1 MYVPD
6 PSLLRDTLYDPTR
19 ERAACGVGFVADIDG
34 RRSNQILRHA
44 LTVLVNLR
52 HRGACGCEP
61 NTGDGAGV
69 LFQTPHAFF
78 RAVCDPAGI
87 ELPDPGAY
95 GVGMVF
101 LPSDPQQR
109 AACEARLEKTVR
121 ETGQTVL
128 GWRTVPTNDGTLGAT
143 ARSVEPV
150 VRQIFVGRSEQ
161 ITNDLAFERKLYVIR
176 QLAEHAIHQSE
187 LPGREHFYI
196 PSLSYKTI
204 VYKGMLTSQQ
214 LEEFYPDLAD
224 PAMDTA
230 LAMIHS
236 RFSTNTFP
244 SWARSQPFRYM
255 LHNGEINTIR
265 GNLNWMNAREKM
277 LVSDLFGDDLPK
289 VLPIIDPEGS
299 DSAMFDNALEL
310 LVLGGRPLAHAV
322 MMMIPEP
329 WEHDHEMSDARRAF
343 YEYHGCLMEP
353 WDGPASILFSDG
365 VTVGAM
371 LDRNGLRPS
380 RYYLTK
386 DNLVVLASEVGVL
399 DIPAEDIVQKGRLQ
413 PGKMLLVDTAS
424 RRLITDA
431 EIKEEIAAAYP
442 YRLWLDQNMVALE
455 DLPAPTEA
463 TQPDRS
469 SLLQRQQAFG
479 YTFEDLNMIL
489 APMGR
494 DGVEPIGSMGNDTP
508 LAVLSQKPQPLYNYF
523 QQLFAQV
530 TNPPIDALR
539 EEIVIGT
546 GVALGSERNL
556 LNPEPESCRLLKI
569 PKPILTDQQLAR
581 LRHACQA
588 DLPGLKAVTLST
600 LFRADAP
607 AQQFSGTRP
616 IRQDESGMTQAMDA
630 LCAAA
635 DRAVEDGAS
644 ILILSDRGVDREHA
658 AIPALLALAGVHH
671 HLVRQGSRTRVGL
684 VVESGEPREVHH
696 FAVLIGYGAGAIN
709 PYLAFETLTDMIH
722 QGLLTG
728 VTPEE
733 ARDHY
738 AKAVL
743 KGIVKV
749 MSKMGICTIDGY
761 RGAQIFEAL
770 GLDPAL
776 VDRYFTGTASRVGGA
791 GLAVIAEETLMCH
804 RAAFP
809 QRGGGDA
816 ALATGGQYQWRSDG
830 EHHNFNPLTV
840 HKLQV
845 ACRTGNY
852 ATYQEY
858 STLIDI
864 QESSPVT
871 LRNLLEFVAPQP
883 VPIDDVESIESICKR
898 FKTGAMSYGS
908 ISPEAHEALA
918 IAMNRIG
925 GKSNSGEGGED
936 PARYIPNANG
946 DLRSSAIK
954 QVASGRFG
962 VTSFYL
968 NNAQEIQ
975 IKIAQGAKPGEGG
988 QLPGRKVYPWIA
1000 RCGSRR
1006 RAWG

>member
-6 PSLLRDTLYDPTR
+6 PSLLSDTLYDPTR

-78 RAVCDPAGI
+78 RAVCGAAGI
-87 ELPDPGAY
+87 ELPAPGAY

-101 LPSDPQQR
+101 LPSNPQQR
-109 AACEARLEKTVR
+109 AACEARLEKMVR
-121 ETGQTVL
+121 EMGQTVL
-128 GWRTVPTNDGTLGAT
+128 GWRTVPTNDVTLGAT

-150 VRQIFVGRSEQ
+150 VRQIFVGRSDR
-161 ITNDLAFERKLYVIR
+161 IADDLAFERKLYVIR

-187 LPGREHFYI
+187 LPGREYFYI

-277 LVSDLFGDDLPK
+277 MVSELFGDDLPK
-289 VLPIIDPEGS
+289 VLPIIDPDGS

-343 YEYHGCLMEP
+343 YEYHSCLMEP

-399 DIPAEDIVQKGRLQ
+399 DIPAEEVVQKGRLQ
-413 PGKMLLVDTAS
+413 PGKMLLVDTAA

-431 EIKEEIAAAYP
+431 EIKEEVAAAYP
-442 YRLWLDQNMVALE
+442 YRQWLDQNMVALE

-463 TQPDRS
+463 PQPDRS

-489 APMGR
+489 GPMGR

-581 LRHACQA
+581 LREV

-600 LFRADAP
+600 LFRAD
-607 AQQFSGTRP
+607 GN
-616 IRQDESGMTQAMDA
+616 
-630 LCAAA
+630 
-635 DRAVEDGAS
+635 
-644 ILILSDRGVDREHA
+644 
-658 AIPALLALAGVHH
+658 
-671 HLVRQGSRTRVGL
+671 VGQVAHPL
-684 VVESGEPREVHH
+684 R
-696 FAVLIGYGAGAIN
+696 
-709 PYLAFETLTDMIH
+709 
-722 QGLLTG
+722 
-728 VTPEE
+728 
-733 ARDHY
+733 
-738 AKAVL
+738 K
-743 KGIVKV
+743 
-749 MSKMGICTIDGY
+749 
-761 RGAQIFEAL
+761 
-770 GLDPAL
+770 
-776 VDRYFTGTASRVGGA
+776 
-791 GLAVIAEETLMCH
+791 
-804 RAAFP
+804 
-809 QRGGGDA
+809 
-816 ALATGGQYQWRSDG
+816 SDG
-830 EHHNFNPLTV
+830 NV
-840 HKLQV
+840 GQV
-845 ACRTGNY
+845 A
-852 ATYQEY
+852 
-858 STLIDI
+858 
-864 QESSPVT
+864 
-871 LRNLLEFVAPQP
+871 NL
-883 VPIDDVESIESICKR
+883 
-898 FKTGAMSYGS
+898 SY
-908 ISPEAHEALA
+908 
-918 IAMNRIG
+918 
-925 GKSNSGEGGED
+925 
-936 PARYIPNANG
+936 
-946 DLRSSAIK
+946 
-954 QVASGRFG
+954 
-962 VTSFYL
+962 
-968 NNAQEIQ
+968 
-975 IKIAQGAKPGEGG
+975 KP
-988 QLPGRKVYPWIA
+988 
-1000 RCGSRR
+1000 
-1006 RAWG
+1006 